1 MDGGLIYD
9 VGVHDGKDTAF
20 YLSRGF
26 RVIGIEANPIMANQ
40 LRTRFAS
47 EIQHGAF
54 LLLNVA
60 VGSKDGEAEFWISE
74 HSEWSSFSR
83 EMASRDGRG
92 VTPVTVKTRP
102 FGSIVAEHGVAHY
115 CKVDIEGFDRV
126 CVSTLDRGT
135 RPRYISIEMSLEDPG
150 ADLKLLKGLGYS
162 KFKIVSQVTHAQTSP
177 ALMRLQCALP
187 WRAAMLV
194 RKAETRFRGVAAVG
208 DWRFEPA
215 SSGAFAEDTPGAWR
229 SYDSIVRRCRALKSI
244 EPRRE
249 ARGLHEWFDIHAT
262 C

>member
-26 RVIGIEANPIMANQ
+26 RVVGIEASPIMANQ
-40 LRTRFAS
+40 LRARFAS

-54 LLLNVA
+54 QLLNVA
-60 VGSKDGEAEFWISE
+60 VAEEEGEAEFWISE
-74 HSEWSSFSR
+74 LSEWSSFSK

-115 CKVDIEGFDRV
+115 CKIDIEGFDRV
-126 CVSTLDRGT
+126 CVSSLDRDT

-150 ADLKLLKGLGYS
+150 EDLKLLKGLGYNR
-162 KFKIVSQVTHAQTSP
+162 FKIVSQVTHAQASP
-177 ALMRLQCALP
+177 ALHRLECALP
-187 WRAAMLV
+187 WRAAVLV
-194 RKAETRFRGVAAVG
+194 RQADTRFRGVAAVDG
-208 DWRFEPA
+208 WRFEPA

-229 SYDSIVRRCRALKSI
+229 SYDSIVRISRALKSI

-249 ARGLHEWFDIHAT
+249 AKGLHEWFDIHAAS
-262 C
+262 